1 MATSNRNITVTKDE
15 YAFFGRAL
23 PYIAMG
29 IGAGLL
35 FALAFVLHISI
46 WAQAKWGDTDVHHAT
61 EVTTWAILLVGT
73 ILCAI
78 CWKLFSQRRG
88 LFIAPHATITAILA
102 HIWLIISLWDGKGD
116 WVFGI
121 LSLNLY
127 FIGAA
132 ALIVSWCIRRWA
144 FREDNGYDGNGEEE
158 NVFDAIGLGES
169 HIDKRNS
176 KRIDS
181 GVKYRIKAALGKT
194 VGNFKDKREQI
205 AQIAGKPV
213 HQVHISEAENGV
225 AGQIDITILD
235 ENPFGTKTWW
245 QGPDYPGGSIVEP
258 ITYATY
264 DTGERPE
271 LYLAGKNGGS
281 SQHFLTMGMSGAGKS
296 KAWQVIYGT
305 VLNRKE
311 VSVLFADPAKGMQTG
326 GPLAAG
332 LEWFEWSEAGCES
345 MIEAVIKAIPVRT
358 NYLTSKGL
366 DHWQR
371 GCGLNFV
378 IFHLEEAARFAK
390 VDELIELIEAARSAG
405 IAIVVSLQRA
415 TNDRLKTSARYN
427 LGGNMCFGVK
437 MKRDAGFG
445 LSEYAVESG
454 ATPHIWQDRY
464 PGYHYLEAQGLDVR
478 MAGHP
483 LLSDWIDMGRL
494 EQEVDNGAS
503 IRTALDTETADA
515 LGIAYAQYR
524 EKVRN
529 GSTAWQEMRRNRGHD
544 GSTLDFRTPPN
555 EVPVQ
560 EELPFNVEVTQV
572 DDRVIATVKTTK
584 SNLNTDPDETLNA
597 RMALWTIIA
606 DMKAHGQNSFF
617 TKDLTSRYS
626 GPPRTNKW
634 ITDQLNR
641 WVKAGFLVKLERGN
655 YQIVDSDVT
664 RSITMELL

>member
-35 FALAFVLHISI
+35 FALGVVLHISI
-46 WAQAKWGDTDVHHAT
+46 WAQANWGDASVQHAT

-88 LFIAPHATITAILA
+88 LFIAPHATITAVLA
-102 HIWLIISLWDGKGD
+102 HLWLVISLWDGKGD

-132 ALIVSWCIRRWA
+132 ALIISWCIRRWA
-144 FREDNGYDGNGEEE
+144 FRDDNAYDQNNNGD

-176 KRIDS
+176 KRIDY
-181 GVKYRIKAALGKT
+181 GVKYRVKAALGKT
-194 VGNFKDKREQI
+194 VTNFKDRREQI

-213 HQVHISEAENGV
+213 NQVHISETENGV
-225 AGQIDITILD
+225 AGLVDITILD
-235 ENPFGTKTWW
+235 DNPFSTKTWW

-264 DTGERPE
+264 DTGQRPE

-281 SQHFLTMGMSGAGKS
+281 SQHFLTMGMPGTGKS
-296 KAWQVIYGT
+296 KAWQIIYGT
-305 VLNRKE
+305 VLNRKD

-332 LEWFEWSEAGCES
+332 LEWFEWTEAGCET
-345 MIEAVIKAIPVRT
+345 MIEAVMKAIPERT
-358 NYLTSKGL
+358 NYLTAKGL
-366 DHWQR
+366 DHWVR

-390 VDELIELIEAARSAG
+390 LDELIELVEAARSAG

-437 MKRDAGFG
+437 MKRDASFG
-445 LSEYAVESG
+445 LSEYAIESG
-454 ATPHIWQDRY
+454 ATPHLWQDRY
-464 PGYHYLEAQGLDVR
+464 PGHHYLEAQGLDTR

-483 LLSDWIDMGRL
+483 LLTDWIDTSRL

-503 IRTALDTETADA
+503 VRTRLDDTTANA
-515 LGIAYAQYR
+515 LGVPYAQYR
-524 EKVRN
+524 EKVHA
-529 GSTAWQEMRRNRGHD
+529 GTTAWQEMRRNRGHD
-544 GSTLDFRTPPN
+544 GATLDLSTPGNIIPA
-555 EVPVQ
+555 Q
-560 EELPFNVEVTQV
+560 EELPFNVDVIEQT
-572 DDRVIATVKTTK
+572 DTKVIAAVKTESVNEDGTPRRRAGWQIPK
-584 SNLNTDPDETLNA
+584 EETEQIKNE
-597 RMALWTIIA
+597 LWNVLEDFKI
-606 DMKAHGQNSFF
+606 HGQYSFTPGDVMRSGF
-617 TKDLTSRYS
+617 ESRS
-626 GPPRTNKW
+626 RGWVTAQLNKW
-634 ITDQLNR
+634 VTEGRLTKNEQ
-641 WVKAGFLVKLERGN
+641 GFYVV
-655 YQIVDSDVT
+655 Q
-664 RSITMELL
+664 